1 MIKRPYLSFT
11 LLLLLSMCILGGCE
25 KEKSHTVLEL
35 FSESQSLSPKKDF
48 YVNEDSIAIIEGL
61 SCDGKNL
68 IVNDYHSG
76 CCYTLFDKKSGEYI
90 AGFGTIGQGPAELP
104 SPCYGYLTESGF
116 TVFDDQTRIVMKYSL
131 DSLRNSR
138 KKDGSP
144 VRLAQYKIPEAQ
156 ISKLI
161 AIDDTTLLCAGT
173 YKSRYQYLL
182 FNKND
187 SVLDYGVDVYNA
199 ADSAFQTY
207 TRYLSNQGNLV
218 MNPEKHTFA
227 GSINFSS
234 NIDFFEI
241 VNNKI
246 ELIKS
251 LRLGDPINKPV
262 NEEGIYYVDLTENTQ
277 TGYIDLSA
285 TSKYVYALYSD
296 KKMYENNR
304 KSDTVLV
311 FDWDGN
317 PIKKYSLDTDAY
329 YIAVDSTQQSLFAAV
344 KNSSSGWKIICYA
357 LD

>member
-35 FSESQSLSPKKDF
+35 FSESQSLSQKKDF

-90 AGFGTIGQGPAELP
+90 ARFGTIGQGPAELP

-161 AIDDTTLLCAGT
+161 AIDDTTFLCAGT

-317 PIKKYSLDTDAY
+317 PIKKYS
-329 YIAVDSTQQSLFAAV
+329 F
-344 KNSSSGWKIICYA
+344 
-357 LD
+357 

>member
-11 LLLLLSMCILGGCE
+11 LLLLLSMCILEGCE

-90 AGFGTIGQGPAELP
+90 ARFGTIGQGPAELP
-104 SPCYGYLTESGF
+104 SPCYGYLTESDF

-161 AIDDTTLLCAGT
+161 AIDDTTFCVPGHI
-173 YKSRYQYLL
+173 
-182 FNKND
+182 
-187 SVLDYGVDVYNA
+187 
-199 ADSAFQTY
+199 
-207 TRYLSNQGNLV
+207 
-218 MNPEKHTFA
+218 NPV
-227 GSINFSS
+227 S
-234 NIDFFEI
+234 NICYLTKMTVCWITVWMCIILRIALFKHIPDIF
-241 VNNKI
+241 
-246 ELIKS
+246 LIKE
-251 LRLGDPINKPV
+251 I
-262 NEEGIYYVDLTENTQ
+262 
-277 TGYIDLSA
+277 
-285 TSKYVYALYSD
+285 
-296 KKMYENNR
+296 
-304 KSDTVLV
+304 
-311 FDWDGN
+311 
-317 PIKKYSLDTDAY
+317 
-329 YIAVDSTQQSLFAAV
+329 
-344 KNSSSGWKIICYA
+344 
-357 LD
+357 